1 MVPALLSQPLNAA
14 DPSAAHHL
22 DSLHHQIERAGEGSP
37 GRGCSTEGEDE
48 AEERLCGHV
57 NGTKLF
63 LTNLD
68 RQHGGPRSRTMTKYF
83 YPIHNG
89 IERPLTV
96 DVRMPLS
103 FIKQFLS
110 AMLRVV
116 LSKPFLFDFG
126 LLVLRVFTGT
136 LLIHHGY
143 EKLANIENFADAFVR
158 PLHLPFPIVL
168 SYIAA
173 FSEIVGSWLLIL
185 GLFTRFGALAIL
197 GTISV
202 AIYHAIAIN
211 GFNIYLLELL
221 GLYFGAAAA
230 VLTAGP
236 GRFALDEL
244 ILRRFAPDLE
254 AQQSRLEASLVAS
267 AGIDSDLSGVA

>member
-1 MVPALLSQPLNAA
+1 
-14 DPSAAHHL
+14 
-22 DSLHHQIERAGEGSP
+22 
-37 GRGCSTEGEDE
+37 
-48 AEERLCGHV
+48 
-57 NGTKLF
+57 
-63 LTNLD
+63 
-68 RQHGGPRSRTMTKYF
+68 
-83 YPIHNG
+83 
-89 IERPLTV
+89 
-96 DVRMPLS
+96 
-103 FIKQFLS
+103 
-110 AMLRVV
+110 MLRII
-116 LSKPFLFDFG
+116 LSKPFLLDLG
-126 LLVLRVFTGT
+126 LLVLRVVTGM

-185 GLFTRFGALAIL
+185 GLLTRFGALAIL

-221 GLYFGAAAA
+221 GLYFAASASLLA
-230 VLTAGP
+230 SGP

-254 AQQSRLEASLVAS
+254 AQQSRLEASLAANTKTES
-267 AGIDSDLSGVA
+267 ELSGVA